1 MADPTKYYPFF
12 YKDSSVYYKDIESG
26 SYLKALEGDLLTG
39 SEYPR
44 TSSIDIKYFNSASA
58 DQAALND
65 KLIPFLTYTRSRK
78 YIYALKNTL
87 NSYAYSSNHYL
98 YSSSLGDKNDQT
110 IKLISIPSIIKGSAV
125 EKGTVEIDFYVSG
138 SLLAKLSD
146 YKKNGEL
153 IEITGSNTGSVAGVI
168 LYQEGFILLTG
179 SWNITTNFSESYYK
193 PTAQIDY
200 PKWIYWGSGLNESNN
215 LTISSSFDLRFDT
228 TNYINTLTMFMHAE
242 KGELNH
248 SNNPTSID
256 YNYNTSSYVVTGSK
270 IYYEQKDRTIKNT
283 VKYPYENFTGSLEK
297 QTFINKIG
305 IFDENRNLIAI
316 AKLAKP
322 VKKTEDRDITFKV
335 KLDI

>member
-12 YKDSSVYYKDIESG
+12 YKDSSVYYKDIDSG
-26 SYLKALEGDLLTG
+26 SYTKALDGDLLTG

-44 TSSIDIKYFNSASA
+44 TSSIDVRYFNSSSTNYTAFN
-58 DQAALND
+58 Q
-65 KLIPFLTYTRSRK
+65 KLIPFPTFTSDRK

-87 NSYAYSSNHYL
+87 NSYSYYSNHYL
-98 YSSSLGDKNDQT
+98 YSSSFGDKNDQT
-110 IKLISIPSIIKGSAV
+110 IKLISIPAIIRGSAI
-125 EKGTVEIDFYVSG
+125 EKGTVELDFYVSG
-138 SLLAKLSD
+138 SLIAKVSD

-153 IEITGSNTGSVAGVI
+153 IEITGSNTGSVAGIV

-179 SWNITTNFSESYYK
+179 SWNITTDFSESYYK

-200 PKWIYWGSGLNESNN
+200 PKWIYWGSGLNVSNN
-215 LTISSSFDLRFDT
+215 QTISSSFDLRFDT
-228 TNYINTLTMFMHAE
+228 SNYINTITMFMHAE
-242 KGELNH
+242 KGEFNH
-248 SNNPTSID
+248 SNNPTFID
-256 YNYNTSSYVVTGSK
+256 YDYITSSYVVTGSNV
-270 IYYEQKDRTIKNT
+270 YYEYKDRIIKNT

-305 IFDENRNLIAI
+305 IFDENKNLIAI

-322 VKKTEDRDITFKV
+322 VKKTEDRDITFKI